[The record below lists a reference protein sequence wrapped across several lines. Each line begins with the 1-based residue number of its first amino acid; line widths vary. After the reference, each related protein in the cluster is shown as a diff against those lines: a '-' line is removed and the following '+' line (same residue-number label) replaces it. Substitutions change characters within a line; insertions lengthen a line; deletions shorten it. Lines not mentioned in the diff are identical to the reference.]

1 MTELA
6 AEAAPLSPAR
16 QELLKNALD
25 IQERMLD
32 GCILIFEELSNASD
46 PDVAFVAEEA
56 LEALNR
62 NRDIL
67 EAMIDGLNATH
78 H

>member
-1 MTELA
+1 MTE
-6 AEAAPLSPAR
+6 LSPAR
-16 QELLKNALD
+16 QELLKQALD

-32 GCILIFEELSNASD
+32 GCTMIFEELSNASD
-46 PDVAFVAEEA
+46 PDVTFVAVEA
-56 LEALNR
+56 LDALNR
-62 NRDIL
+62 TRDIL

>member
-32 GCILIFEELSNASD
+32 GCVTVLSVLTEHSDSEVSYASR
-46 PDVAFVAEEA
+46 EA
-56 LEALNR
+56 LKSINR

-67 EAMIDGLNATH
+67 YAMIDGLNATH

>member
-1 MTELA
+1 VTE
-6 AEAAPLSPAR
+6 LSPAR
-16 QELLKNALD
+16 QELLKQALD

-32 GCILIFEELSNASD
+32 GCTMIFSGLRSSSD
-46 PDVAFVAEEA
+46 PEAVFVSEQA
-56 LEALNR
+56 LEALNAT
-62 NRDIL
+62 RDIL